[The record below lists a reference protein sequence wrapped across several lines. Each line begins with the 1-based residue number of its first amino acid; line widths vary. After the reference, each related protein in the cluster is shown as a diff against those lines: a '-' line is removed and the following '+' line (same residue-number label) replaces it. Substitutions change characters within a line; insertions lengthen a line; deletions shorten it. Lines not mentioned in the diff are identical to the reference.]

1 MQRDAYPEGILW
13 FNAGSLESLLTS
25 WRGIAND
32 MHLPKNSY
40 GITSM
45 RNWLQQRQKWL
56 AVLDDLR
63 DLTILQSFT
72 TQLSGGNIL
81 VTTQD
86 SAIVGCPQLPFGI
99 DIKPFERDDTIR
111 LFVLSLQSWDTEEA
125 CWIRAELPQLLLR
138 DDVNFMNY
146 EVGRILSEKYAIS
159 SLSDLDPVPSVTGS
173 LPIAIVQ
180 CASYLR
186 TCTMPFSNYVDRF
199 NHMTLPDKRRTLH
212 KHNMSSTDYNQNV
225 MTVWEVSFQGLRSE
239 AANML
244 VYFGFMDRS
253 LIRES
258 LLQRATSDVSFW
270 GGLARFRATQPT
282 QNAFSFLKSAEY
294 DGDEALGRLV
304 SLAFVQRT
312 YARRLLS
319 VQPMVH
325 EWCHLRLSNE
335 EAAMRLAN
343 MICLLHGQLPPL
355 LYSPDDTSA
364 PTQAEEVFWHLER
377 VSELTRLYMRH
388 LKEIEPACAVFY
400 VEAYLWYKGD
410 LYLDLAEDL
419 LPYLRRD
426 GQSLVEKM
434 ICGARL
440 HQVILKFQASRPVSL
455 DRARY
460 NRYMERLARIP
471 FQDISALD
479 DRFLVTQTMT
489 SFRLMQV
496 LDVKMD
502 LEPSVAE
509 AIKSEGRLA
518 QSHQTEEPRSRKPP
532 SSTPTGMPILG
543 GLRNRSPSPLTE
555 HHVLAWSVDDMPDY
569 DYNMSSK
576 YEVAQRSPVL
586 ASTEMVSEGTK
597 ALIGSFPQ
605 TDHWLSASEELSP
618 IHSVCAAII
627 AQCQAQD
634 AVFNNNN
641 SRAIELLHSAQRG
654 AALGVKLKLAELQPY
669 FGTLL
674 RLCSNLE
681 VESRLSFNAFIENLN
696 LVVSAGDWSALMQCR
711 SLLEG
716 ILRKHNKDPATG
728 SLIQRL
734 AEEEALFKWIPPEA
748 CFGDTRIYVA
758 WLQRR
763 LSHIRA
769 WDRPTE
775 EVECVH
781 RLGPVMTQVP
791 ALGRSAQKQL
801 YGDTI
806 TRLLDHPGTSLRE
819 MCALAEEF
827 RHQLIEAEDI
837 ASVRW
842 LSEVM
847 FAYLEESFRDLRPKD
862 SDWLTRLTRQ
872 QLFLWAQR
880 CVETFRTTDPKATLD
895 LGRRMLECCI
905 TAEDNTECNIWALIT
920 TEAFDKVEMPE
931 NDKKRSKAELC
942 EEMVCYFEVH
952 NKTHEDRQLLID
964 WAEKLIYEKAI
975 TEIAQLVELHIRIL
989 IALQE
994 RARTSR
1000 NLKKI
1005 SSTET
1010 IASWQQ
1016 ELMSMLDSEDS
1027 PVSNEK
1033 LSIEMKAALSPPTHP
1048 IVAWT
1053 AQHRKTLEHAESIL
1067 PALDQFVALGYD
1079 KNFLIQDD
1087 YELKVSDVVD
1097 FIPLPLGRALRQ
1109 EAEVIL
1115 AL

>member
-1 MQRDAYPEGILW
+1 MQRDAYPDGILW
-13 FNAGSLESLLTS
+13 FNAGSLESLLAS

-32 MHLPKNSY
+32 MHLPKDSY
-40 GITSM
+40 GVASFISM
-45 RNWLQQRQKWL
+45 RRWLRQHQKWL

-63 DLTILQSFT
+63 GLTILQSFT
-72 TQLSGGNIL
+72 TQISGGNIL

-86 SAIVGCPQLPFGI
+86 SAIVGSPQLPFGI
-99 DIKPFERDDTIR
+99 DIKPFERDNTIR

-125 CWIRAELPQLLLR
+125 CWIRAELPHLLLR
-138 DDVNFMNY
+138 DDVNFLDY

-159 SLSDLDPVPSVTGS
+159 SPSDFDPVPSVTGS

-186 TCTMPFSNYVDRF
+186 TCTMPFSDYVDRF

-244 VYFGFMDRS
+244 VYFGFLDRS

-282 QNAFSFLKSAEY
+282 QDAFSFLKSPEY
-294 DGDEALGRLV
+294 DREEALGRLV

-335 EAAMRLAN
+335 GAAMRLAN

-364 PTQAEEVFWHLER
+364 PTQADEVFCHLER

-388 LKEIEPACAVFY
+388 FKEIEPACAVFY

-419 LPYLRRD
+419 LPYLKRD
-426 GQSLVEKM
+426 GQGLVERM
-434 ICGARL
+434 VCGARL

-460 NRYMERLARIP
+460 NDYMERLARIP
-471 FQDISALD
+471 FQDIPALD

-496 LDVKMD
+496 LDVKMN
-502 LEPSVAE
+502 LESSEVE

-518 QSHQTEEPRSRKPP
+518 QSPNTEEPRSLETP
-532 SSTPTGMPILG
+532 SLIPAGMAMLDGRP
-543 GLRNRSPSPLTE
+543 NRSPSPRTE
-555 HHVLAWSVDDMPDY
+555 HHVLARSVDVMPNY
-569 DYNMSSK
+569 GYMSSK
-576 YEVAQRSPVL
+576 HKVAQ
-586 ASTEMVSEGTK
+586 STEMVSEGTK

-605 TDHWLSASEELSP
+605 TDHGLWLSASEELSP

-634 AVFNNNN
+634 AVFNNDN
-641 SRAIELLHSAQRG
+641 SRAIELLHNAQRG

-681 VESRLSFNAFIENLN
+681 MESRLSFSAFIENLN

-711 SLLEG
+711 GLLER
-716 ILRKHNKDPATG
+716 ILGKYYRDPAT
-728 SLIQRL
+728 SALIKSF
-734 AEEEALFKWIPPEA
+734 AEEEALFEWIPQEG
-748 CFGDTRIYVA
+748 CFEDTRMYVA

-763 LSHIRA
+763 LIHIRA
-769 WDRPTE
+769 WDRPSKE
-775 EVECVH
+775 LECVH
-781 RLGPVMTQVP
+781 RLGPLMTQVP
-791 ALGRSAQKQL
+791 ALGRSAQKKL
-801 YGDTI
+801 YVDTI
-806 TRLLDHPGTSLRE
+806 TRLLDHPGTSRWE
-819 MCALAEEF
+819 MCTLAEEYH
-827 RHQLIEAEDI
+827 HQLMETQDMT
-837 ASVRW
+837 SVQW

-847 FAYLEESFRDLRPKD
+847 FAYIEEPVRELRSKD
-862 SDWLTRLTRQ
+862 YDWLTTGKLQ
-872 QLFLWAQR
+872 SWAQR
-880 CVETFRTTDPKATLD
+880 LVETSRTTNPKATLD

-905 TAEDNTECNIWALIT
+905 ATEDNTECNTWALIT
-920 TEAFDKVEMPE
+920 MEAFNKVEMPE
-931 NDKKRSKAELC
+931 NAKKRSKAELC

-952 NKTHEDRQLLID
+952 NKTHKDRQLLID
-964 WAEKLIYEKAI
+964 WVEKLIYEKGI
-975 TEIAQLVELHIRIL
+975 TEIAQLKELHMRIL

-994 RARTSR
+994 SDRASR
-1000 NLKKI
+1000 NPKTI
-1005 SSTET
+1005 SPIET

-1016 ELMSMLDSEDS
+1016 KLMSMLESDDS

>member
-13 FNAGSLESLLTS
+13 FNAGSLESLLAS

-32 MHLPKNSY
+32 MHLPKDSD
-40 GITSM
+40 GFASFKSM
-45 RNWLQQRQKWL
+45 RRWLQQRQKWL

-63 DLTILQSFT
+63 DLTILRSFT
-72 TQLSGGNIL
+72 TQTSGGNIL

-99 DIKPFERDDTIR
+99 DIKPFERDNTVR

-125 CWIRAELPQLLLR
+125 RWIRAELPQLLLG
-138 DDVNFMNY
+138 DDVNFLDY

-159 SLSDLDPVPSVTGS
+159 SPSDLNPVPSVTGS

-186 TCTMPFSNYVDRF
+186 TCTMPFSDYVDRF

-212 KHNMSSTDYNQNV
+212 KHKMSSIDYNQNV

-244 VYFGFMDRS
+244 VYFGFLDRS

-282 QNAFSFLKSAEY
+282 QDAFSFLMSPEY
-294 DGDEALGRLV
+294 DCEEALGRLV

-312 YARRLLS
+312 YARRHLS

-355 LYSPDDTSA
+355 LYSPGDTSA
-364 PTQAEEVFWHLER
+364 PTQADEVFCHLER
-377 VSELTRLYMRH
+377 VSELTRLYMRYF
-388 LKEIEPACAVFY
+388 KEIEPACAVFY

-419 LPYLRRD
+419 LLYLKRD
-426 GQSLVEKM
+426 GQSLVERM

-460 NRYMERLARIP
+460 NRYMERLAGIRS
-471 FQDISALD
+471 QDISALD

-502 LEPSVAE
+502 LESSEVE

-518 QSHQTEEPRSRKPP
+518 HSRQTEEPRSPEPP
-532 SSTPTGMPILG
+532 SLTPTGMSMLDD
-543 GLRNRSPSPLTE
+543 LRIRSPSPLTE
-555 HHVLAWSVDDMPDY
+555 HHVLVRSVDVMPNY
-569 DYNMSSK
+569 GYMSSK
-576 YEVAQRSPVL
+576 HKVAQ
-586 ASTEMVSEGTK
+586 STVMVSEGTK
-597 ALIGSFPQ
+597 ALIGSFPP
-605 TDHWLSASEELSP
+605 TDHGLWLSASEELSP

-641 SRAIELLHSAQRG
+641 SRAIELLHNAQRG

-681 VESRLSFNAFIENLN
+681 MESRLSFSAFIENLN

-711 SLLEG
+711 GLLKR
-716 ILRKHNKDPATG
+716 ILCKYYRNPAT
-728 SLIQRL
+728 SALFKRF
-734 AEEEALFKWIPPEA
+734 AEEEALFEWIPQEV
-748 CFGDTRIYVA
+748 CFEDTRMYVA

-763 LSHIRA
+763 VSSIRA
-769 WDRPTE
+769 WDRPSKE
-775 EVECVH
+775 LECVH
-781 RLGPVMTQVP
+781 RLGPLMTQVP
-791 ALGRSAQKQL
+791 ALGRSAQKKL
-801 YGDTI
+801 YVDTI
-806 TRLLDHPGTSLRE
+806 TRILDHPGTSRLD
-819 MCALAEEF
+819 MCTLAEEYHHH
-827 RHQLIEAEDI
+827 RMETRDMP
-837 ASVRW
+837 SVQW

-847 FAYLEESFRDLRPKD
+847 VAYIEEPVRELRPKD
-862 SDWLTRLTRQ
+862 YDRLTTRILQ
-872 QLFLWAQR
+872 LWAQR
-880 CVETFRTTDPKATLD
+880 LVKTSRTTNPKATLD
-895 LGRRMLECCI
+895 LGRRMLECCVA
-905 TAEDNTECNIWALIT
+905 AEDNTECNTWALII
-920 TEAFDKVEMPE
+920 TEAFNKVEMPE
-931 NDKKRSKAELC
+931 NAKKRSKAELC

-952 NKTHEDRQLLID
+952 SRTREDRQLLID
-964 WAEKLIYEKAI
+964 WAEKFIYEKGI

-989 IALQE
+989 IAIQE
-994 RARTSR
+994 SDGASRKKKTTSP
-1000 NLKKI
+1000 I
-1005 SSTET
+1005 ET

-1016 ELMSMLDSEDS
+1016 KLMSMLDSENS

-1053 AQHRKTLEHAESIL
+1053 AQHRETLEHAESIL

-1079 KNFLIQDD
+1079 KDLLVQDD

>member
-1 MQRDAYPEGILW
+1 
-13 FNAGSLESLLTS
+13 
-25 WRGIAND
+25 

-45 RNWLQQRQKWL
+45 RSWLQQRQKWL

-72 TQLSGGNIL
+72 TQISGGNIL

-138 DDVNFMNY
+138 DDVNFLNY

-225 MTVWEVSFQGLRSE
+225 MTVWEVSFQGLRFE

-282 QNAFSFLKSAEY
+282 QNAFSFLKSPEC
-294 DGDEALGRLV
+294 DCEEALGRLV

-325 EWCHLRLSNE
+325 EWCHLHLSNE

-355 LYSPDDTSA
+355 LYSPGDTSA
-364 PTQAEEVFWHLER
+364 PTQADEVFCHLER
-377 VSELTRLYMRH
+377 VSELTRLYMRYF
-388 LKEIEPACAVFY
+388 KEIEPACAVFH

-419 LPYLRRD
+419 LPYLKKD
-426 GQSLVEKM
+426 GQSLVERM

-460 NRYMERLARIP
+460 NRFMERLAGIP

-502 LEPSVAE
+502 LESSEVE

-518 QSHQTEEPRSRKPP
+518 QSRQTEEPRSLKPP
-532 SSTPTGMPILG
+532 SSTPTGMPMY
-543 GLRNRSPSPLTE
+543 RRPSPPTE
-555 HHVLAWSVDDMPDY
+555 YDTQLPRLDHFMPGC
-569 DYNMSSK
+569 NRMMWNC
-576 YEVAQRSPVL
+576 SPVL
-586 ASTEMVSEGTK
+586 VTTRMVTEGTR
-597 ALIGSFPQ
+597 ALIGSFPK
-605 TDHWLSASEELSP
+605 TDHRLSASGELSP
-618 IHSVCAAII
+618 IRSVCAAII

-634 AVFNNNN
+634 AVFNNNKD
-641 SRAIELLHSAQRG
+641 RAIELLYSAQEG
-654 AALGVKLKLAELQPY
+654 AALGVTLKLAELQPY
-669 FGTLL
+669 FETLL
-674 RLCSNLE
+674 RLCSNLKAE
-681 VESRLSFNAFIENLN
+681 FKLSFSAFIEKLR

-711 SLLEG
+711 GLLEG
-716 ILRKHNKDPATG
+716 ILCKHNKDPATG

-734 AEEEALFKWIPPEA
+734 AEEEALFKWIPPA
-748 CFGDTRIYVA
+748 NCFGDTRIYVA

-769 WDRPTE
+769 CDRPRE

-791 ALGRSAQKQL
+791 TLGRSAQKQL

-819 MCALAEEF
+819 MCELAEEF
-827 RHQLIEAEDI
+827 RHQLIEAEDMT
-837 ASVRW
+837 SVRW

-862 SDWLTRLTRQ
+862 PDWLTRLTRQ

-905 TAEDNTECNIWALIT
+905 TAEDNTECNTWALII
-920 TEAFDKVEMPE
+920 TEAFNKVEMPE
-931 NDKKRSKAELC
+931 NAKKRSKAELC

-952 NKTHEDRQLLID
+952 SRTHEDRQLLID
-964 WAEKLIYEKAI
+964 WAEKLIYEKGI

-989 IALQE
+989 IAIQE
-994 RARTSR
+994 SDRASR
-1000 NLKKI
+1000 KK
-1005 SSTET
+1005 
-1010 IASWQQ
+1010 
-1016 ELMSMLDSEDS
+1016 
-1027 PVSNEK
+1027 
-1033 LSIEMKAALSPPTHP
+1033 
-1048 IVAWT
+1048 
-1053 AQHRKTLEHAESIL
+1053 KTT
-1067 PALDQFVALGYD
+1067 
-1079 KNFLIQDD
+1079 
-1087 YELKVSDVVD
+1087 
-1097 FIPLPLGRALRQ
+1097 
-1109 EAEVIL
+1109 
-1115 AL
+1115 